1 MKRSFLLVLAALVL
15 QLAMADLFAWTWEA
29 GYGEPRSI
37 DEALEGPLTFF
48 GLVLGGPL
56 ATTFAAVAVY
66 CAQRSPRPPWARA
79 GFAALAFPLLLVGG
93 FATHVLLCVA
103 GVW

>member
-1 MKRSFLLVLAALVL
+1 MKRACLLALAAHVL

-29 GYGEPRSI
+29 GYGEPRRI
-37 DEALEGPLTFF
+37 DEDLEGSLTFV

-56 ATTFAAVAVY
+56 ATALAAVAVY
-66 CAQRSPRPPWARA
+66 CAQRTTVSPWPRA
-79 GFAALAFPLLLVGG
+79 AIAALAFPLLLVGA